1 MALHQ
6 REIKVTKRRS
16 TFRRCLGLGLILFV
30 GLCAP
35 GWAQDEDDANS
46 PQAGSSSSSL
56 SADDIISA
64 LRQDP
69 RLLQQVKDDVVQ
81 KAQEQGRTID
91 PDDLDDESLFQM
103 IRDDRS
109 VRSLAARE
117 IQKES
122 ASDGGSDQENRNEGS
137 DNEPAGRRMSRAG
150 ATDDSDNNNP
160 NNSDFN
166 NPDSREANGA
176 NSRESSSQQDR
187 ESANPDNR
195 EFLSPENRERL
206 NGEDRESGNP
216 RRQSERRE
224 RRPENRPLPRDQ
236 NQPATSSLKNPYPG
250 LSSTKDLYRQ
260 FPSQEARLQRFGASI
275 FIHGTGNTDLLPMD
289 LPAGPDYI
297 LGPGDGLFINLWGS
311 VSQRFKVTVD
321 RGGQIALPEAGGV
334 MVAGQT
340 VAAAQQ
346 LIQKVLSAQFK
357 NARIDISLTRLR
369 TVRVYV
375 VGDVAQPGAYDL
387 SSLSTP
393 LNALFA
399 AKGPTPQGSLRI
411 LRHFRGNQLV
421 GEIDLYDLILKGM
434 LLDLDRLQPGDS
446 ILVPPSGAQI
456 TMAGMVKR
464 PAIYELRNEKD
475 LAEVLDLAG
484 GLLVSAALR
493 QIKVERI
500 EAHEKRVMLSANIP
514 DNADAN
520 PAALRQALGNFAVQ
534 DGDRVTVSP
543 ILPYSDS
550 TIYLQGHVFRPG
562 KYSYHAGMEIA
573 EVLRSY
579 QELLPEPA
587 EHAEII
593 RLTPPDYRPRV
604 IDFKLG
610 DVLNGEDPIVL
621 EPFDTIRIFGRY
633 EIDAPK
639 VSIYGEVLRPGEY
652 PLSDGMT
659 ASGLVRMAG
668 GFKRSA
674 VTSEADITSYIVQNG
689 EQVRVQHA
697 TLAIAKA
704 LAGDDGADF
713 PLKANDVLTIRQL
726 SGWKDVGTS
735 MIVKGEVLYPGT
747 YGIEEGEK
755 LSTLL
760 KRAGGFRPMAY
771 PEGAVLERVQVR
783 QIAEKS
789 KLQLIQQVE
798 MAGQNAKFPVG
809 ASATDQTALLA
820 SVRQQQDQLLST
832 LRKQPAS
839 GRLVINISDRIGK
852 WQNTVNDIELRS
864 GDVLT
869 IPKKPNFVV
878 VTGQVYN
885 SAALTYLPGMSAR
898 SYLRQAGGATE
909 MANKKDIYIIRA
921 NGSIV
926 GRGGSRSL
934 WESNT
939 LSTTLRR
946 GDTIVVPEK
955 LLGGSQAWKNV
966 IDSVQVV
973 SSLAIAARVA
983 VSF

>member
-1 MALHQ
+1 VPL
-6 REIKVTKRRS
+6 R
-16 TFRRCLGLGLILFV
+16 
-30 GLCAP
+30 
-35 GWAQDEDDANS
+35 AQDEDSSN
-46 PQAGSSSSSL
+46 SSSSATSSAL
-56 SADDIISA
+56 PADDIIAA
-64 LRQDP
+64 LRQSP
-69 RLLQQVKDDVVQ
+69 KLLQQVKDDVVQ

-91 PDDLDDESLFQM
+91 SDDLTDESLFQM

-109 VRSLAARE
+109 VRLLAARE
-117 IQKES
+117 VQRQS
-122 ASDGGSDQENRNEGS
+122 ASDADNGDQDNNDNRA
-137 DNEPAGRRMSRAG
+137 PRPRRG
-150 ATDDSDNNNP
+150 ASGDDDNNN
-160 NNSDFN
+160 SDTRDGN
-166 NPDSREANGA
+166 
-176 NSRESSSQQDR
+176 
-187 ESANPDNR
+187 NPDNR
-195 EFLSPENRERL
+195 DWNNANPRDTSNLPDGGSMNSANRDLSSPNNRERP
-206 NGEDRESGNP
+206 NGEDADQQSGNGQ
-216 RRQSERRE
+216 RQPPQQP
-224 RRPENRPLPRDQ
+224 RRPENRLPPRDQ

-250 LSSTKDLYRQ
+250 LPSAKDLYRQ
-260 FPSQEARLQRFGASI
+260 FPSQDARLQRFGASL
-275 FIHGTGNTDLLPMD
+275 FRNGTGNSDLLPID
-289 LPAGPDYI
+289 LPAGPDYV

-321 RGGQIALPEAGGV
+321 RGGQIALPEAGAV

-346 LIQKVLSAQFK
+346 QIQQALSGQFK
-357 NARIDISLTRLR
+357 NARIDIALTRLR

-387 SSLSTP
+387 SSLSTA

-399 AKGPTPQGSLRI
+399 ARGPTPQGSLRVV
-411 LRHFRGNQLV
+411 RHFRGSQLV
-421 GEIDLYDLILKGM
+421 REIDLYDLILKGM
-434 LLDLDRLQPGDS
+434 LVDLDRLQPGDS

-456 TMAGMVKR
+456 TLAGMVRR
-464 PAIYELRNEKD
+464 PAIYELRNEKG

-500 EAHEKRVMLSANIP
+500 EAHEKRVMLSVNVP

-520 PAALRQALGNFAVQ
+520 PAALREALGSFPVQ
-534 DGDRVTVSP
+534 DGDRVTVLP

-550 TIYLQGHVFRPG
+550 TIYLEGHVFRPG

-579 QELLPEPA
+579 QDLLPEPA

-604 IDFKLG
+604 IDFHLS
-610 DVLNGEDPIVL
+610 DVLGGEDPIVL
-621 EPFDTIRIFGRY
+621 EAFDTIHIFGRY

-639 VSIYGEVLRPGEY
+639 VSIYGEVLRPGDY
-652 PLSDGMT
+652 PLSQGMT

-674 VTSEADITSYIVQNG
+674 VTNEADITSYVVQDG
-689 EQVRVQHA
+689 EKVRIQHA

-704 LAGDDGADF
+704 LAGDSGADF
-713 PLKANDVLTIRQL
+713 VLKANDVLTIRQL

-735 MIVKGEVLYPGT
+735 IIVKGEVLYPGT

-760 KRAGGFRPMAY
+760 QRAGGFRSMAY

-789 KLQLIQQVE
+789 KQQLIQQVE
-798 MAGQNAKFPVG
+798 MAAQNTKVPVA
-809 ASATDQTALLA
+809 ASATDQAALLA
-820 SVRQQQDQLLST
+820 SVNAQQEQLLAT

-839 GRLVINISDRIGK
+839 GRLVISISQRIEK
-852 WQNTVNDIELRS
+852 WENTVNDIELRS

-898 SYLRQAGGATE
+898 SYLRQAGGPTE

-934 WESNT
+934 WQGNT
-939 LSTTLRR
+939 LSMTLHR

-973 SSLAIAARVA
+973 ASLAIAARVA